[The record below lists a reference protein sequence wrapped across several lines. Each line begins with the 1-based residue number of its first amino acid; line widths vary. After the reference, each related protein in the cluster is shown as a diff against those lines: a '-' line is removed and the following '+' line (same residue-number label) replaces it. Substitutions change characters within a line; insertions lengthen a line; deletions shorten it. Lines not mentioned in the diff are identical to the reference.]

1 MRRTHDNVGS
11 GWWSLAAASVVL
23 ACGGGSLASDGEL
36 AGRGTSSA
44 GGGNGS
50 IDAPSAGASASGGV
64 SVPFAPNPAE
74 SSSASGGSS
83 SNNSDTGGTGG
94 TSANGGAS
102 ASSGAAAGGSETG
115 GAQTKDGAP
124 GTGGGTNDGTGAGG
138 NTGDGQGGGNTG
150 DGKGG
155 GNTGDGA
162 RGGDTGDGA
171 RGGDTGDG
179 ARGGGTGD
187 GCVPTCFPSVLDN
200 VNVIAL
206 NDATADGAD
215 VEGRMY
221 VAHDANFPSY
231 AIGTRMTPDPTRA
244 DLVVGNDL
252 YFGGG
257 SVANGKVSYAGVLE
271 LGAASTLGGY
281 HNESIVDFASVEQ
294 EMTADSAK
302 LAALAPNGTVT
313 TGLEVRLT
321 GTDPTLNVFEVQ
333 AADLASM
340 TSLILSAP
348 ASSSVVINIR
358 GDSVSL
364 HDFGFTLAGVVR
376 EQILYNLPEATS
388 LSMSGVGIQGSL
400 LAPYVDLDFANGH
413 IDGQL
418 VVRNF
423 SGSGESHPKYFIG
436 CLPLCQY

>member
-1 MRRTHDNVGS
+1 MDDKVSS
-11 GWWSLAAASVVL
+11 GFWMLAVLGTAL
-23 ACGGGSLASDGEL
+23 ACGQAATAGNDQSQSNPGVDGPVQASSGARTTVPVTVSSAGTTGNGGSGSTSGDAS
-36 AGRGTSSA
+36 AGSSA
-44 GGGNGS
+44 GGASGL
-50 IDAPSAGASASGGV
+50 AGAAS
-64 SVPFAPNPAE
+64 
-74 SSSASGGSS
+74 
-83 SNNSDTGGTGG
+83 
-94 TSANGGAS
+94 
-102 ASSGAAAGGSETG
+102 AAGGGG
-115 GAQTKDGAP
+115 GAHTSDGAP
-124 GTGGGTNDGTGAGG
+124 GIGGGTNDGTGAGG

-155 GNTGDGA
+155 G
-162 RGGDTGDGA
+162 DTGDGA
-171 RGGDTGDG
+171 SGGNTGDGKGGGDTGDG

-221 VAHDANFPSY
+221 VAHDAYFPSY
-231 AIGTRMTPDPTRA
+231 AIGTHMTPDPTRA

-281 HNESIVDFASVEQ
+281 HNEAIVDFTAVEA
-294 EMTADSAK
+294 EMTSDSAA
-302 LAALAPNGTVT
+302 LAALAPNGTVS
-313 TGLEVRLT
+313 TGLEVFFT

-333 AADLASM
+333 ALDLANMTSM
-340 TSLILSAP
+340 TISAP
-348 ASSSVVINIR
+348 ASSTVLVNIR
-358 GDSVSL
+358 GESVSL
-364 HDFGFTLAGVVR
+364 HDFGFALVGIVR
-376 EQILYNLPEATS
+376 EHILYNLPDATS

-400 LAPYVDLDFANGH
+400 LAPYVDLTFANGH

-418 VVRNF
+418 VVKNF
-423 SGSGESHPKYFIG
+423 SGSGESHPKYFVG
-436 CLPLCQY
+436 CLPLCQL